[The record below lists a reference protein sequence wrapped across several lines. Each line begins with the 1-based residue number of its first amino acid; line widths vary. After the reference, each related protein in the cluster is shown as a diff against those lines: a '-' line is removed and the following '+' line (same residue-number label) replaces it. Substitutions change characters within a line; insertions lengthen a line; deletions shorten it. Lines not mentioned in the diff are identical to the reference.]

1 MAQGKKK
8 KGVYG
13 EEWCDF
19 CMDKGADHVTRG
31 ERNLCTI
38 LGGCGFTALFFFGG
52 EFLRAADRLSRQRR
66 RTGGSE
72 RAY

>member
-1 MAQGKKK
+1 MG
-8 KGVYG
+8 KGVN
-13 EEWCDF
+13 C
-19 CMDKGADHVTRG
+19 VIRG